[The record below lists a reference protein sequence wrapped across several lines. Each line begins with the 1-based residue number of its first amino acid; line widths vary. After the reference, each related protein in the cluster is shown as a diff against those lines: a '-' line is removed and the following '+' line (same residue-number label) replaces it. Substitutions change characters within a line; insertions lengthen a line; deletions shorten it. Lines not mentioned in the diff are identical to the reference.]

1 MTCSAWA
8 SLTLHYGMI
17 GYIGAIRSARA
28 LCKSRI
34 RRALLRGESNMDPV
48 ERVEQ
53 FKQLQQ
59 MIADDVPYV
68 IMCQIDNSY
77 GVNDSVNMN
86 PRLDDVWNLVNIR
99 AA

>member
-1 MTCSAWA
+1 
-8 SLTLHYGMI
+8 
-17 GYIGAIRSARA
+17 
-28 LCKSRI
+28 
-34 RRALLRGESNMDPV
+34 MDPV